1 MREVTGHL
9 QNGTLHLPGPPAQFY
24 LEIAFGKGGSG
35 GALIHRQCF
44 GSPSV
49 LLLVVKNP
57 EKITVGGDWLWVKSG
72 KLPAGN

>member
-1 MREVTGHL
+1 
-9 QNGTLHLPGPPAQFY
+9 
-24 LEIAFGKGGSG
+24 
-35 GALIHRQCF
+35 
-44 GSPSV
+44 